1 MKKGWVGNE
10 TKNTMETIQLGKE
23 FANFIELG
31 DVIALLGDLGT
42 GKTTFIKGLLKGLQ
56 YNRPVT
62 SPTYTLIN
70 EYDAKYPIIH
80 IDSYRELELSRW
92 IKLGLNDYMD
102 GNNIILIEWA
112 DRIKALL
119 PKNTINI
126 DFFHKGLNKRNIILQ
141 SL

>member
-102 GNNIILIEWA
+102 GNSIVLIEWA
-112 DRIKALL
+112 DRIKTLL

>member
-42 GKTTFIKGLLKGLQ
+42 GKTTFIQGLLKGLQ